1 MNALRLRHLLPLA
14 FVDGVLVAMHL
25 FHVLDGV
32 GDERWRL
39 NLHLGYGEWWQYVKA
54 AVISG
59 MLAAAY
65 RLCRAPI
72 YLAWTAAYCFV
83 LLDDALEVH
92 ERGGRLFAS
101 LLDLQAGFGLRAV
114 DVGELLT
121 WSIFGTALL
130 AFGSWAY
137 RRSNATARLRSI
149 KLAYCFGL
157 LVFFGGFI
165 DMANIVLSHTVF
177 HFRGTGLMED
187 GGEMLVLSL
196 TCAYTINLMKRIA
209 GSAISTSG
217 VHRSD

>member
-1 MNALRLRHLLPLA
+1 MNALRLSHLLPLT

-25 FHVLDGV
+25 LHVLDGV

-54 AVISG
+54 AVVAG
-59 MLAAAY
+59 TLAAAY

-72 YLAWTAAYCFV
+72 YLAWAAAYCFV
-83 LLDDALEVH
+83 LLDDALEIH

-101 LLDLQAGFGLRAV
+101 LLHLQAGFGLRAV

-130 AFGSWAY
+130 AFASWAY
-137 RRSNATARLRSI
+137 RRSNGTARFRSI
-149 KLAYCFGL
+149 RLAYCFGL
-157 LVFFGGFI
+157 LAFFGGFI
-165 DMANIVLSHTVF
+165 DMASVVLSQTVF
-177 HFRGTGLMED
+177 QFRGTGLLED

-209 GSAISTSG
+209 GSAVSMSG
-217 VHRSD
+217 VHPNE